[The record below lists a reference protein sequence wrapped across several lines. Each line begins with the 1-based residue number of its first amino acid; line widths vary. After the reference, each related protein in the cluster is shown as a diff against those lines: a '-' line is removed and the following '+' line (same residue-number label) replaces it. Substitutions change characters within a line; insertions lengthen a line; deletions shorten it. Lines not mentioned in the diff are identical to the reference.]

1 MGAKAKK
8 DQRTSKKVQRIKDKH
23 KRKFSLS
30 RSVNEPLEL
39 HLECRA
45 HGDKSQINIPIA
57 SFILKIV
64 FSAFVFKK

>member
-8 DQRTSKKVQRIKDKH
+8 DQRTSKQDQRIKDKP

-30 RSVNEPLEL
+30 CSVNESLEL
-39 HLECRA
+39 HPECRA

-57 SFILKIV
+57 SFI
-64 FSAFVFKK
+64 S